1 MTYTIIT
8 QDSVQWVWYVYIRLP
23 FQTSN
28 SSLKKKNTNKNHQVL
43 KVKLLSLE
51 PFPSPKATTHF
62 PCRSTTCAAPASAPH
77 FTSAATLR
85 RSSSK
90 GAAAKPSASGVDRG
104 KPQRD
109 EDLDDDAGRF
119 KVPTMAANG
128 RCDGKLEKN
137 LWFLRL
143 RILSDLSGLS
153 GF

>member
-1 MTYTIIT
+1 M
-8 QDSVQWVWYVYIRLP
+8 
-23 FQTSN
+23 
-28 SSLKKKNTNKNHQVL
+28 
-43 KVKLLSLE
+43 KLLSLE

-109 EDLDDDAGRF
+109 PGPDLDDDAGRF

-128 RCDGKLEKN
+128 RKLEKN
-137 LWFLRL
+137 IPDFLAYESDQTYPDCQDSIIWYIWSSEVWWECRKMSEYFFN
-143 RILSDLSGLS
+143 LSSYFFEAKLS
-153 GF
+153 